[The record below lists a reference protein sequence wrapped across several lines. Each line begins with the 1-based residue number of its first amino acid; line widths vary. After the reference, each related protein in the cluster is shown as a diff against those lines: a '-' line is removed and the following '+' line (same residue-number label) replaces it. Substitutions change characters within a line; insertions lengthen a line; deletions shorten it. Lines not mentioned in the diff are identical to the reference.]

1 MEIKNF
7 TACDGWYFVERD
19 SKLIFK
25 VAGWALLESGDIVGM
40 IAPTGARTSDQLPRL
55 TTPPSAVDGHYVP
68 AECLTDRQQAL
79 ARRL

>member
-7 TACDGWYFVERD
+7 SACDGWYFVERD

-25 VAGWALLESGDIVGM
+25 VAGWALLESGDVVGM
-40 IAPTGARTSDQLPRL
+40 ISPTGARTGDGVPRL
-55 TTPPSAVDGHYVP
+55 TTPPGVAGQYVP
-68 AECLTDRQQAL
+68 AEFLTDRQKEQ